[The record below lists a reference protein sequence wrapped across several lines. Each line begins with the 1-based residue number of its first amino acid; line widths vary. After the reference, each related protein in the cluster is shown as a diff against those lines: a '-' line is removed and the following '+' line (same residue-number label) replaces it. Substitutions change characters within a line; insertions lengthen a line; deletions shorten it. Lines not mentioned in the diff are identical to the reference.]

1 MTDLLL
7 TKKLNVKF
15 RSRGEIIHAVNDLS
29 FKLCDD
35 EILGIVGESGSGKSQ
50 TVLSIMGLLETNG
63 SATGSCV
70 FTNKEL
76 INLPSGE
83 LNKIRG
89 NEIAMIFQDPMSSLN
104 PYITVGKQMSGVLKR
119 HTKMNNKEIK
129 ERCIDMLD
137 SVAVS
142 YTHLTLPTKRI
153 V

>member
-1 MTDLLL
+1 M
-7 TKKLNVKF
+7 
-15 RSRGEIIHAVNDLS
+15 
-29 FKLCDD
+29 
-35 EILGIVGESGSGKSQ
+35 GIVGESGSGKSQ

-76 INLPSGE
+76 INLPSVE

-137 SVAVS
+137 SVGISNPQERFDGYSFELSGGMRQRVMIAS
-142 YTHLTLPTKRI
+142 ALLTLSLI
-153 V
+153 HI